1 MRTKKEI
8 EEKFEQVKREYK
20 ELVDNA
26 KDENAYTNA
35 KGIAA
40 AAILKILV
48 WVLEPKKRGQDVNN
62 NE

>member
-8 EEKFEQVKREYK
+8 EEKFEQIKKEYK
-20 ELVDNA
+20 KLVDNA
-26 KDENAYTNA
+26 EDENIYNSP
-35 KGIAA
+35 KSIAA